1 MPVPVGMHAG
11 STKRVEIGENEVALD
26 MPIDSNKYSQ
36 SKKAITRQEL
46 SAIII
51 VVVDYTLLPSN
62 PLYRL

>member
-11 STKRVEIGENEVALD
+11 STKRVEIGENKVALD
-26 MPIDSNKYSQ
+26 IPIDNNKYSQ
-36 SKKAITRQEL
+36 SKIAITIQEPF
-46 SAIII
+46 AIII